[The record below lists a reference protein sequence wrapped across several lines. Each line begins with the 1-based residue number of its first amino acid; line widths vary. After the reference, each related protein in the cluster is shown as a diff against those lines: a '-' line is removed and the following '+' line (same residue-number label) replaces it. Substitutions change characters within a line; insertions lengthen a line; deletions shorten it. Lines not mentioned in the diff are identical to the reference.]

1 MIRLLA
7 IAVALGLVLAGG
19 GVGLIHFGF
28 LPDYTGGLIKP
39 TVTEAEPEAPPP
51 IPRVEPVYQH
61 IAPFLIPV
69 IRDGQIERS
78 MYIGL
83 RLRVAPGQGS
93 HVTMH
98 HARLH
103 DVYMRVLYEMVP
115 GQLEQRQ
122 TLDLMALKNRLQ
134 DVADRVLGA
143 GMVEEVMFQAVFE
156 R

>member
-7 IAVALGLVLAGG
+7 IVVALVFALAGG
-19 GVGLIHFGF
+19 GVGLIHFGY
-28 LPDYTGGLIKP
+28 LPDYTGLIKP
-39 TVTEAEPEAPPP
+39 AVSETEPAAPPP
-51 IPRVEPVYQH
+51 VPRVEPVFQH

-83 RLRVAPGQGS
+83 RLRVAPGQGA

-115 GQLEQRQ
+115 EQLERRQ
-122 TLDLMALKNRLQ
+122 TLDLMALKTRLQ
-134 DVADRVLGA
+134 DVANRLLGA
-143 GMVEEVMFQAVFE
+143 DMVEEVMFQAVFE

>member
-7 IAVALGLVLAGG
+7 IVVALGLALAGG

-28 LPDYTGGLIKP
+28 LPDYTGFITP
-39 TVTEAEPEAPPP
+39 PVTETEPTAPPP
-51 IPRVEPVYQH
+51 TPRVEPIYQH

-69 IRDGQIERS
+69 IRDGEIERS

-93 HVTMH
+93 HVTMN

-115 GQLEQRQ
+115 SQLEQRQ
-122 TLDLMALKNRLQ
+122 TLDLVALKARLQ
-134 DVADRVLGA
+134 TVADRVLGA